1 MELVPVEHDPF
12 AQAAPQAA
20 AGPTLVP
27 VDHDPFAAPS
37 AGATRTKSQP
47 PPGAFGRQDSVNP
60 AVEGMQFFKGFN
72 NTVGNIALG
81 PVDAVNGLAAKVVDL
96 LGLPPVTAPQTLS
109 GLVTGAPPREAP
121 NAHDFFNRQFVDTV
135 PPAQTIVGRGL
146 ERGGEFAAQAVPV
159 VGATNL
165 LAQSGARAAVGAAPS
180 IANAVRST
188 ANNIL
193 DTFAAKPVAATAA
206 DIGTNVLAGEGAQIG
221 HESGVPG
228 GEALGAIAGAGAPAL
243 RIFSPTAWALKGAG
257 ALANR
262 AAPYVVD
269 KIPGMPQS
277 AKDWAAGVRADAA
290 TKSVGGEIAP
300 VLKDAGAQAEMARSA
315 ELQDQIPG
323 FNPTLAKA
331 SADPVLLS
339 QQAKQEANAS
349 GPSLREW
356 QALHGDNAKAIRDFA
371 DQQVPPVAGTPHPED
386 VVARTANNRVSSANQ
401 RLDQQ
406 VTNTEN
412 QIRQRSDALPETDR
426 AATGDAL
433 RARRTEEQGFANNE
447 VNRLRANIA
456 NPETPL
462 EVGGQQTTVNAALDR
477 RAAIGQELRDYR
489 SATARNVEDIRHMRT
504 LQDENA
510 QIDRAL
516 EGVNLPGMQ
525 EYRSYYRD
533 EYVPRFSEGASRD
546 VGRYSQTGYGKS
558 KVASEDVPGQF
569 FGPNN
574 ISEARQFQRLYG
586 DNQPMRDLMTDH
598 ALDSLR
604 QTAVDPTTGLL
615 REGGVERWTN
625 RHSRVLNEMPWI
637 RDAVE
642 PHDPAALYGRLG
654 DLRARQAAVADT
666 TLSKQLG
673 NEPGKTI
680 DNAISDWRVART
692 LKNTVDSGGPEAQQ
706 ALTRAVWERALG
718 AGEKGA
724 ALYDA
729 TKISDFLDNNSRSLG
744 ILLSPDHVKSL
755 RTIIDATKIEG
766 RLPAPKGATPDSNA
780 FDQVKE
786 LTGTSVETGL
796 TTMTTL
802 ARGRSSPV
810 YEVTRLIGNAY
821 RNFSEK
827 ELQAAWK
834 EALTNPQVA
843 KNLESAISQ
852 GKATKMQEERLRS
865 YLLMLPGDKADTKD
879 NPSK

>member
-27 VDHDPFAAPS
+27 VDHDPFA
-37 AGATRTKSQP
+37 GAQP
-47 PPGAFGRQDSVNP
+47 PPGSFVPAGGGINPVN
-60 AVEGMQFFKGFN
+60 EGMQVFKGFN
-72 NTVGNIALG
+72 HGIGNILGAPLDARDAVYDKMADVLGLG
-81 PVDAVNGLAAKVVDL
+81 PS
-96 LGLPPVTAPQTLS
+96 TL
-109 GLVTGAPPREAP
+109 P
-121 NAHDFFNRQFVDTV
+121 NAHQAFNQQFVNTV

-146 ERGGEFAAQAVPV
+146 EKGGDFAASAVPV
-159 VGATNL
+159 LGMTNL
-165 LAQSGARAAVGAAPS
+165 LAQSGSRAIVGAAPS

-193 DTFAAKPVAATAA
+193 DTFAAKPVASTAA
-206 DIGTNVLAGEGAQIG
+206 DIGLNTLAGEGAQLG

-228 GEALGAIAGAGAPAL
+228 GETLGAMAAAGAPAL
-243 RIFSPTAWALKGAG
+243 RHGSSMFWGAKLAAKGVG
-257 ALANR
+257 AIADRVGPYVTDMLPERFTSDGMR
-262 AAPYVVD
+262 AAAA
-269 KIPGMPQS
+269 
-277 AKDWAAGVRADAA
+277 AKRAAAA
-290 TKSVGGEIAP
+290 EKSVGSEIAP

-349 GPSLREW
+349 GSSLREW

-371 DQQVPPVAGTPHPED
+371 DAQVPPVPGTPHPED
-386 VVARTANNRVSSANQ
+386 VVAKTAGARVSSANQ
-401 RLDQQ
+401 RIDQQ
-406 VTNTEN
+406 MADTQGKIAQTSESLPTVDRAEAGTQLR
-412 QIRQRSDALPETDR
+412 QIRSAEQDAAD
-426 AATGDAL
+426 
-433 RARRTEEQGFANNE
+433 NE
-447 VNRLRANIA
+447 VNRLRGNIA
-456 NPETPL
+456 APDQTIK
-462 EVGGQQTTVNAALDR
+462 VGDTEMTVKAALDR
-477 RAAIGQELRDYR
+477 RAAINQETRDYQ
-489 SATARNVEDIRHMRT
+489 SATSRNV
-504 LQDENA
+504 QDV
-510 QIDRAL
+510 QRMRAL
-516 EGVNLPGMQ
+516 DAERQTLDGAIEAVNMPGMS
-525 EYRSYYRD
+525 EYRNYYKND
-533 EYVPRFSEGASRD
+533 YAPRFLEGASRD
-546 VGRYSQTGYGKS
+546 VGRYSQTGYDKNLVAAENVPS
-558 KVASEDVPGQF
+558 KF

-574 ISEARQFQRLYG
+574 VSAAKQFNKVYG
-586 DNQPMRDLMTDH
+586 DTPEVRQIMTDH
-598 ALDSLR
+598 ALDTLR
-604 QTAVDPTTGLL
+604 QEAVDPATGLL
-615 REGGVERWTN
+615 REGGVDRWTN
-625 RHSRVLNEMPWI
+625 RYGRVLNEMPWI
-637 RDAVE
+637 KDAVSAK
-642 PHDPAALYGRLG
+642 DPAALYGRLG
-654 DLRARQAAVADT
+654 DLKARQAAVADT

-680 DNAISDWRVART
+680 DNAIGDWRVART

-729 TKISDFLDNNSRSLG
+729 KAIGDFLDTNKRSVD